1 MFYRI
6 ISKLSN
12 YIKKRSYFISK
23 VVRYSLIEDPKHYM
37 ILRQY
42 RITSFRCLLIY
53 SFVYFTLLYAYGLFD
68 LFQHGCKEK
77 VFLGCDSSHSK
88 LVGDDSEDLI
98 KIITFLFGIYINT
111 HEKNLIEICWIH
123 CLVATVLVSDL
134 YNQKLED
141 NYRRKYDTLRKELQ
155 ALINENNVLEKYSRI
170 IDYNILIKIGLT
182 VAGIDLTPVKD
193 KSNNYNFRLSLQKK
207 FMRNPKELNK
217 LIHHHEENENTNN
230 GAMNNLKTIME
241 DISRSSSNIEDEG
254 SRTSSMIKKKRSK
267 SITEEDNKPKASEFD
282 NLNLDENSP
291 GNEFLKNK
299 TVKRFLNI
307 FTLCNDNQQTL

>member
-1 MFYRI
+1 MV
-6 ISKLSN
+6 LH
-12 YIKKRSYFISK
+12 
-23 VVRYSLIEDPKHYM
+23 E
-37 ILRQY
+37 Y

-111 HEKNLIEICWIH
+111 QERNIIEICWIH

-134 YNQKLED
+134 YNQKLEE
-141 NYRRKYDTLRKELQ
+141 NYRKKFDSLRKDLQ
-155 ALINENNVLEKYSRI
+155 VLLNENNVLEKYSRI

-193 KSNNYNFRLSLQKK
+193 KRNNYDFRLSLQKK

-217 LIHHHEENENTNN
+217 LIHHHQENNENANN
-230 GAMNNLKTIME
+230 GAMNNLKTIVE
-241 DISRSSSNIEDEG
+241 DISRSSSNIDDTG
-254 SRTSSMIKKKRSK
+254 SRTSSIIKKNNEENNEAK
-267 SITEEDNKPKASEFD
+267 SSEFA
-282 NLNLDENSP
+282 NLE
-291 GNEFLKNK
+291 
-299 TVKRFLNI
+299 
-307 FTLCNDNQQTL
+307 